1 MTRLLLV
8 SAAAILS
15 IMVVSAIS
23 AGRSA
28 RSNGQIGF
36 DRADPASTKGDT
48 FVFTANPDG
57 SRARRLIKSHTCC
70 PGWSLDGRRLAV
82 PASISGERIG
92 TATVN
97 ADGSGYKLLR
107 INDRTLNAGCLVWS
121 RNDRMLACESW
132 DEKHAGRNGIYLLP
146 SASGGT
152 PKRLTSNRV
161 GGHDL
166 PGSYSP
172 DGKRLVFTRFNKDE
186 ISLGLFIVNV
196 NGTGL
201 RRITPRGTIIQ
212 GGNSGDWSPTG
223 NQILF
228 SRHATGSVP
237 GSIWVINT
245 DGSGL
250 REIKVSGRDCGGS
263 TGCHQPRWS
272 PDGTSI
278 VFASNSGARAD
289 IYTVKADGTELKRIT
304 TGGRD
309 DDPSWGS
316 HPAR

>member
-1 MTRLLLV
+1 VKRVLV
-8 SAAAILS
+8 ISAAAILS
-15 IMVVSAIS
+15 IMLASATS
-23 AGRSA
+23 AGRST
-28 RSNGQIGF
+28 RPNGLIGF
-36 DRADPASTKGDT
+36 DRADPASTEGDT

-70 PGWSLDGRRLAV
+70 PGWSHDGRRLAI
-82 PASISGERIG
+82 PASISGDRIG

-97 ADGSGYKLLR
+97 ADGTGYKLLR
-107 INDRTLNAGCLVWS
+107 INDRTLNAGCLLWS
-121 RNDRMLACESW
+121 RNDRTLACESW
-132 DEKHAGRNGIYLLP
+132 DETRAGRNGIYLLP

-161 GGHDL
+161 GGNDL

-172 DGKRLVFTRFNKDE
+172 DGKRLVFTRFNKNE

-212 GGNSGDWSPTG
+212 AGNSGDWSPTG

-228 SRHATGSVP
+228 SRHATSSV
-237 GSIWVINT
+237 GSIWVINA

-278 VFASNSGARAD
+278 VFASNSGDRSD
-289 IYTVKADGTELKRIT
+289 IYTANSDGTGLKRIT
-304 TGGRD
+304 SGGRD

-316 HPAR
+316 HAAR